1 MSKSLDGKVAVVTGG
16 TQGIGFAIAEEFVEQ
31 GATVVLTGRDQGR
44 LDEAVAKLGPKQ
56 AISSN
61 QVIVH
66 VTCKDS
72 NWKERCKGYVKA
84 RQETEVTD
92 FNADADRDWAHSVA
106 RKYGARL
113 QVRKRIGRV
122 VFTFTRSN

>member
-1 MSKSLDGKVAVVTGG
+1 M
-16 TQGIGFAIAEEFVEQ
+16 
-31 GATVVLTGRDQGR
+31 
-44 LDEAVAKLGPKQ
+44 
-56 AISSN
+56 
-61 QVIVH
+61 
-66 VTCKDS
+66 DS
-72 NWKERCKGYVKA
+72 NWKERCKTHLRA
-84 RQETEVTD
+84 RQEIELTD